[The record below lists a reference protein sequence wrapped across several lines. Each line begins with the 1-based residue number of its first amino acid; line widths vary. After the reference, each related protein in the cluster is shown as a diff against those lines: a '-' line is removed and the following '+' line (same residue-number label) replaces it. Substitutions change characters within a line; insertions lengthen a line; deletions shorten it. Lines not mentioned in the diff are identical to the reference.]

1 MPEPTPSEI
10 PSAIGSMPAVLTPGA
25 VVPAPDFGFPSEVED
40 IVSPV
45 KKRRF
50 GPAAI
55 LAMAT
60 PALTSIASKNAAENE
75 QGRAM
80 GVLQSGASL
89 ARAIGPTIGGILLN
103 NSLNKVDR

>member
-25 VVPAPDFGFPSEVED
+25 VVPAPDFGFPSEAED

-55 LAMAT
+55 LAMAW
-60 PALTSIASKNAAENE
+60 IVFVV
-75 QGRAM
+75 G
-80 GVLQSGASL
+80 GAIL
-89 ARAIGPTIGGILLN
+89 APYLPIPTTT
-103 NSLNKVDR
+103 R